1 MVHRSRASTHVWPVV
16 KMGAGAALRL
26 CRAKGSCRA
35 HEDARTSAPVPQ
47 PPVTTNE
54 QTSLVPA
61 ACCFGIPL
69 GEQLMSGKPVPA
81 LLQTLAD
88 YLERNG
94 LSEAGL
100 FRVSGSARMV
110 EELRHRLENGEEVDW
125 DGLGDIASAASIFKL
140 FLRELPDA
148 VVPGRFNLQLVQS
161 YRECKA
167 DSAQLSCAL
176 ATSLGELPSPNYSLL
191 RFLCYFLTRVAS
203 QSSTNKMPAANLAT
217 VFGPCIFRVST
228 GLEGVKQQ
236 EVLNHI
242 LACMITDCSTLFDR
256 DVDSLHSCPDKAL
269 AKSALEPRTN
279 KHASDVCKGETSLG
293 RQEEETSSHDIEC
306 DASTSSILPASPEPL
321 VEQSLFE
328 TSRSG
333 DHGGTIDGVG
343 LTARQR
349 RRLQKDEKNKENTA
363 PKVPEKETRS
373 MEPPKKPKN
382 GCGLGDTTDLSP
394 RRDGDGLKRPHSG
407 PCTRSD
413 VLPSGDR
420 TDSDTNPD
428 GICTRVGDATDGP
441 TIREGLGQLAMPSA
455 SFEVDT
461 LPVEGS
467 TPTKQ
472 VHVPY
477 VNESPGWSTARARR
491 HDLPKLTLTAF
502 STDEPVRTFQD
513 WHAEGGE
520 AHPSPRPVRL
530 MRRLP
535 LEGDQGAI
543 PSPRSPSLSP
553 GQRDHTDP
561 EAPPS
566 PPNAPLFIRVRS
578 SSLGT
583 HEGVQEEPSV
593 SQLSKRI
600 QSLKKKMRKFEEQFE
615 EVKNYRP
622 SHSDKAA
629 DPDVLKWM
637 NELSRVRKQLRDIRL
652 RQQGTDM
659 GFLGEEPKR
668 RHTLPRS
675 FGSSASESEASAD
688 LDEPGNS
695 GPSVEQTVD
704 GLWRRLGELRKE
716 AGRPNNPEEMTRDQ
730 LLGEKLVLQ
739 KSLLHYESEHGR
751 PITRQ
756 DKHFVK
762 PMYDR
767 YRLVKHILARAR
779 DIPIIEEEGSEEEGQ
794 GSMGF
799 RASAAP
805 RPLVFRPRLQACQYE
820 EHEQDG
826 FVSPVEEGRTNNR
839 AMDNKLANLHA
850 ASRTELQEQ
859 LKVVKAEKRQ
869 LRRRLRD
876 FEDKFYLQYGRN
888 VQREDREP
896 WAEQYAQ
903 YKDVKAKLR
912 LVAALVTKNEARST
926 T

>member
-1 MVHRSRASTHVWPVV
+1 MELFHVS
-16 KMGAGAALRL
+16 L
-26 CRAKGSCRA
+26 S
-35 HEDARTSAPVPQ
+35 
-47 PPVTTNE
+47 TTNF
-54 QTSLVPA
+54 Q
-61 ACCFGIPL
+61 
-69 GEQLMSGKPVPA
+69 M
-81 LLQTLAD
+81 
-88 YLERNG
+88 
-94 LSEAGL
+94 
-100 FRVSGSARMV
+100 
-110 EELRHRLENGEEVDW
+110 
-125 DGLGDIASAASIFKL
+125 
-140 FLRELPDA
+140 
-148 VVPGRFNLQLVQS
+148 
-161 YRECKA
+161 
-167 DSAQLSCAL
+167 
-176 ATSLGELPSPNYSLL
+176 
-191 RFLCYFLTRVAS
+191 
-203 QSSTNKMPAANLAT
+203 
-217 VFGPCIFRVST
+217 
-228 GLEGVKQQ
+228 
-236 EVLNHI
+236 
-242 LACMITDCSTLFDR
+242 R
-256 DVDSLHSCPDKAL
+256 DNAP
-269 AKSALEPRTN
+269 
-279 KHASDVCKGETSLG
+279 
-293 RQEEETSSHDIEC
+293 SSHRIN
-306 DASTSSILPASPEPL
+306 SSSILSASPEPL

-349 RRLQKDEKNKENTA
+349 RRLQKGEKNKENTA
-363 PKVPEKETRS
+363 PKVPEKETRG

-394 RRDGDGLKRPHSG
+394 RRDGDGLKRSHSG
-407 PCTRSD
+407 PCTRLD
-413 VLPSGDR
+413 VLTSVDR
-420 TDSDTNPD
+420 PDCDTNPD
-428 GICTRVGDATDGP
+428 GICTRVGDAADLLVSCADVHAIP
-441 TIREGLGQLAMPSA
+441 EGLGQLAMPSA
-455 SFEVDT
+455 SSEVDT
-461 LPVEGS
+461 LPAEGS
-467 TPTKQ
+467 TPTIKQ
-472 VHVPY
+472 AHVPSAH
-477 VNESPGWSTARARR
+477 ESPGWSTTRARR

-535 LEGDQGAI
+535 PEGDQGGI

-566 PPNAPLFIRVRS
+566 PPNAPSFIRVRS
-578 SSLGT
+578 SSLST
-583 HEGVQEEPSV
+583 HECVQEEPSV
-593 SQLSKRI
+593 PQLSKRI

-629 DPDVLKWM
+629 NPDVLKWM

-659 GFLGEEPKR
+659 GFLGEELKR

-688 LDEPGNS
+688 LDEPGNN
-695 GPSVEQTVD
+695 GPTVEQTVD

-730 LLGEKLVLQ
+730 LLEEKVVLQ

-767 YRLVKHILARAR
+767 YRFVKHILARAR

-799 RASAAP
+799 RASSVP
-805 RPLVFRPRLQACQYE
+805 RPWVFRPRLQACQFE

-826 FVSPVEEGRTNNR
+826 FVSPVEEGRTSNR
-839 AMDNKLANLHA
+839 VMDNTLANLHA
-850 ASRTELQEQ
+850 ASRAELLEQ
-859 LKVVKAEKRQ
+859 LKAVKAEKRQ

-876 FEDKFYLQYGRN
+876 FEDKFYLQHGRN

-903 YKDVKAKLR
+903 YKEVKAKLR